1 MKKVI
6 LVMVLLIGALVVN
19 AHPYASTVMSNV
31 TTVSMQMAERTPVKP
46 EDLMKPIKDNLAKD
60 YAGYTIKEATSV
72 KSDDINTFEVVVTK
86 GTSSLTLVYDK
97 DGKFLKKMEPKM

>member
-6 LVMVLLIGALVVN
+6 LVMAIIAGALVVN
-19 AHPYASTVMSNV
+19 AHPKTYMATSNV
-31 TTVSMQMAERTPVKP
+31 TTVSMQQDERTPVKP
-46 EDLMKPIKDNLAKD
+46 EDLMKPIKDNIAKD

-72 KSDDINTFEVVVTK
+72 KSMDTLTYEVVVAK
-86 GTSSLTLVYDK
+86 GTATLTLVYDK